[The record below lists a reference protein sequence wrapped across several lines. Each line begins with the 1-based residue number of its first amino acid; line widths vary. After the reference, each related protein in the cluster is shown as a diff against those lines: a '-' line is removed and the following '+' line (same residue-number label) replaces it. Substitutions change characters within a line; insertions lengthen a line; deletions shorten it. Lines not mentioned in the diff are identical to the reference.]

1 MLIISAICVMILSYV
16 FAKGITA
23 DMELTIKTKELEA
36 EGYKLELIIARDDFE
51 KKKLILLGTIKDLR
65 NQLAKKKKS

>member
-65 NQLAKKKKS
+65 NQLDKKKKS

>member
-1 MLIISAICVMILSYV
+1 MILSYV

-23 DMELTIKTKELEA
+23 DMELAIKTKELEA

-65 NQLAKKKKS
+65 NQLDKKKKS